1 MDLLSLLSGSSLT
14 RADSP
19 LAKLLDKVSEGEV
32 TQNLAPFRSAACQSE
47 IEGMAALWP
56 RTVFGYTELDSS
68 SSPTIV
74 RPSPWMAPS
83 TLIVQ
88 LSRVRMTM
96 FTRVES
102 SESGTTITSVSEM

>member
-1 MDLLSLLSGSSLT
+1 M
-14 RADSP
+14 
-19 LAKLLDKVSEGEV
+19 
-32 TQNLAPFRSAACQSE
+32 
-47 IEGMAALWP
+47 
-56 RTVFGYTELDSS
+56 
-68 SSPTIV
+68 V
-74 RPSPWMAPS
+74 RPSPCMPAS